1 MEEKKLTE
9 VEATVQ
15 DIAQEEFDSLML
27 FIRESVVRH
36 SDSESPSA
44 MMLAVCV
51 DVYNYGK
58 NIGIEETTKAL
69 AGVLLEVGGHN
80 DN

>member
-1 MEEKKLTE
+1 MEEKKFTE
-9 VEATVQ
+9 METTAQ
-15 DIAQEEFDSLML
+15 DIAQKEVDSLML

-36 SDSESPSA
+36 SDFESPSA
-44 MMLAVCV
+44 MMLAVCA

-58 NIGIEETTKAL
+58 NIGIEETTKTL